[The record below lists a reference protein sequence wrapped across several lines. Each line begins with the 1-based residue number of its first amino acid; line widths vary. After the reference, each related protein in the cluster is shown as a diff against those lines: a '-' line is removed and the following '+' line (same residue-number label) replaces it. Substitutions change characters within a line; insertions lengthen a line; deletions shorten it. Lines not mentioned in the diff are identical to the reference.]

1 MKKIDSKQA
10 LLQFLRERIEAARV
24 DTNIRG
30 FDEVLSVLRLTDFSK
45 QANGY
50 SSAWV
55 GHRVDESISVPART
69 EGYIS
74 SDTHHVPSCMDL
86 FIRETDNL
94 YSTSSGNYMEGF
106 VSDSIDRLFEL
117 ANLVIPDSGYWVWR
131 ENTRFLYGDY
141 AHALFVDQ
149 LHTLSLHK
157 TSEYW
162 WHFPHIS
169 VEEPALVAYTPSPDY
184 GQRDRQVRVKIG
196 RYLQQFYGDVLT
208 SEQIRSMANGLKT
221 IELNWARDRDEMV
234 HVYKTGPGS
243 CMAKEFD
250 DLDEHPAA
258 TYATG
263 KFELAYLYDTVT
275 KEISARAMTI
285 KDPPYYVRVYGSEE
299 VALHDKLAAAGYER
313 RSSWRGERL
322 LFVGCPYDTKRILP
336 YIDGGEQEVGLIQ
349 DDDGKRYWA
358 IGGHRNASVT
368 LTANSQDGY
377 VDEDP
382 TPEGYCDACDSNVD
396 EDPDDMEYSHYHGI
410 RIGHCCI
417 DEYRQA
423 VTSSSRR
430 NTDWVHED
438 NCILCEDDD
447 NYYAEEAYS
456 DHDIVYCEYSGEY
469 RFASNCV
476 EDISG
481 NYVLEEDAIDVGG
494 HHIDIVHDPAML
506 LKCVYNMSTEKWC
519 FIDECQEYVDAPRYV
534 DDFGNEFVAGF
545 FSPRLTATYYDV
557 NTCAS
562 YLRRTFDIHIP
573 RHLHPQ
579 LRSAI

>member
-10 LLQFLRERIEAARV
+10 LLQFLRERIETARV
-24 DTNIRG
+24 DTSMRH
-30 FDEVLSVLRLTDFSK
+30 FDEVLSVFRLSDYSG
-45 QANGY
+45 QAGGY
-50 SSAWV
+50 SNGWV
-55 GHRVDESISVPART
+55 GHRVDESIAVPPRT
-69 EGYIS
+69 EGYLP
-74 SDTHHVPSCMDL
+74 SDLQYIPSCMDL
-86 FIRETDNL
+86 FMRQADSL
-94 YSTSSGNYMEGF
+94 YSVQTGNYKTDF

-131 ENTRFLYGDY
+131 ENARFCYGDY
-141 AHALFVDQ
+141 THALFVDQ
-149 LHTLSLHK
+149 LHKLSLYK

-162 WHFPHIS
+162 WHFPHVS
-169 VEEPALVAYTPSPDY
+169 VEEPGLVAYTPSPDY

-250 DLDEHPAA
+250 NLDEHPVA

-285 KDPPYYVRVYGSEE
+285 KDPPYYVRAYGSEE

-313 RSSWRGERL
+313 RTSWRGERL
-322 LFVGCPYDTKRILP
+322 LFVGCPHDTKRILP
-336 YIDGGEQEVGLIQ
+336 YIDGNEQDVGLVYG
-349 DDDGKRYWA
+349 DDGKRYWV
-358 IGGHRNASVT
+358 IGGHHAASVR
-368 LTANSQDGY
+368 LTANSQEGY
-377 VDEDP
+377 VDED
-382 TPEGYCDACDSNVD
+382 TEPEGQCEACDNEVD
-396 EDPDDMEYSHYHGI
+396 EDPDDMQYSDYHGI

-417 DEYRQA
+417 DEYRRA
-423 VTSSSRR
+423 ITSSSRR
-430 NTDWVHED
+430 NQDWVRED
-438 NCILCEDDD
+438 ECILCEDDD
-447 NYYAEEAYS
+447 MYYAENVYS
-456 DHDIVYCEYSGEY
+456 DHDIVYCEYSSEY

-476 EDISG
+476 EDICG
-481 NYVLEEDAIDVGG
+481 TWVPEENAIEVDGQY
-494 HHIDIVHDPAML
+494 IDFVHDPSL
-506 LKCVYNMSTEKWC
+506 LLTCAYNMSTEKWC
-519 FIDECQEYVDAPRYV
+519 FVDECQEYADAPRCM

-545 FSPRLTATYYDV
+545 FSPRLTAIHYGVD
-557 NTCAS
+557 TCVA

-573 RHLHPQ
+573 RLRQSQ
-579 LRSAI
+579 LRSST